1 MNKELTLKTLT
12 SLVLAI
18 VLSSAWSPLMG
29 QARFQSKASGAWSAQ
44 ATWLLVSGTSGTG
57 VPAAVDTV
65 DILAGHSVT
74 TGATTAR
81 CASLTIESNGA
92 LLINGSANVR
102 VSGTPGYVKVFGTL
116 TLSSSGTILK
126 AGAGTRSFEVGA
138 GGKLTISGTDSLTT
152 FDTYTYD
159 PASTEEFTAAGNQ
172 TILTGNSSQSIV
184 YGNLTLGGSG
194 TKTAS
199 PINVDTTFRVAGT
212 LNVASNVTF
221 DVSTNVLRIFFSGD
235 VINYGTIDASVGIT
249 VLRMTG
255 SQWLNYGT
263 YLASTTPGFG
273 YTPETIF
280 VNTSIGGSPANQ
292 TFYDLL
298 VQGTL
303 SVQNG
308 LTVTRNV
315 TIAPGGTLN
324 GGTALTH
331 TVGGNWTNNGT
342 FNCGTS
348 TVNFNGSFGRKISA
362 STFYNIVLNDSLG
375 DTLSGNVTIA
385 PGGSL
390 VVSAGNITTGANS
403 LIISATDPAAFSL
416 GPWKVTGTVVRAIA
430 PGSTGTY
437 TLFDAHSYV
446 IPGGTGNPST
456 ITATVFPNTD
466 PPGLPHA
473 GDTSVVL
480 KRYYT
485 VSGLGA
491 GTGFT
496 YTLSLSWTKPE
507 VRGNEQ
513 IYTFWGN
520 SGNGW
525 VNAGTAGL
533 PDTTGHFAAQTG
545 LTGWSTWTLG
555 TSTAPLPIQLMSFQ
569 ASALN
574 GTGGVK
580 LTWATASEIN
590 NYGFYVQRSGFP
602 ASGFTDLPGG
612 FIPGSGTS
620 TVMKQYS
627 WVDQNPLPGTN
638 YYRLK
643 QVDLDGTT
651 TVSDPLK
658 VVQGASDVDNT
669 RQPVVFALG
678 QNYPNPFNP
687 TTRITFTVE
696 NAGFTTLKV
705 YNILGDEI
713 ATLYEGMAQTGTQY
727 NVAFD
732 GTSLANGA
740 YFYRLVSGDRT
751 TLKKMVLVK

>member
-1 MNKELTLKTLT
+1 MNKEIKMKTLV
-12 SLVLAI
+12 SLVLAM
-18 VLSSAWSPLMG
+18 VLSSAWMPLAG
-29 QARFQSKASGAWSAQ
+29 QAKFQSKASGAWSAQ
-44 ATWLLVSGTSGTG
+44 GTWLLVSGTSGTG

-65 DILAGHSVT
+65 DILAGHTVT

-116 TLSSSGTILK
+116 TLSSTGTIQK
-126 AGAGTRSFEVGA
+126 TGTGTRSFEVGA
-138 GGKLTISGTDSLTT
+138 GGKLTISGSDSLAT

-159 PASTEEFTAAGNQ
+159 PASTEEFTGAGYQ

-194 TKTAS
+194 IKRAS

-235 VINYGTIDASVGIT
+235 VINYGTIDASIGIT

-280 VNTSIGGSPANQ
+280 VNTTIGGSPANQ

-298 VQGTL
+298 VQGTM

-315 TIAPGGTLN
+315 TIAPEGTLN
-324 GGTALTH
+324 GGTSLTH
-331 TVGGNWTNNGT
+331 TVGGNWTNSGT

-348 TVNFNGSFGRKISA
+348 TVNFSGSFGRRISA
-362 STFYNIVLNDSLG
+362 TTFYNVVLNDSLG
-375 DTLSGNVTIA
+375 DTLSGNVRIA
-385 PGGSL
+385 SGGSL
-390 VVSAGNITTGANS
+390 VVNAGNIVTGANS
-403 LIISATDPAAFSL
+403 LIIDANDPAAFSL

-437 TLFDAHSYV
+437 TFFDAHSYV
-446 IPGGTGNPST
+446 IPGGTGNPAT
-456 ITATVFPNTD
+456 ITATVFPNTN

-473 GDTSVVL
+473 GDTSAVV
-480 KRYYT
+480 KRYCT
-485 VSGLGA
+485 LSGSGT
-491 GTGFT
+491 GTGFN

-513 IYTFWGN
+513 AYAFWGN
-520 SGNGW
+520 SGSVW
-525 VNAGTAGL
+525 VNAGTLGL
-533 PDTTGHFAAQTG
+533 PDTTAHFAAQTG
-545 LTGWSTWTLG
+545 LTAWGTWTLG

-569 ASALN
+569 ASALA
-574 GTGGVK
+574 GTGSVK
-580 LTWATASEIN
+580 LTWATASEIK

-602 ASGFTDLPGG
+602 SSGFTDLPGG
-612 FIPGSGTS
+612 FVSGSGTS
-620 TVMKQYS
+620 TAMKLYS
-627 WVDQNPLPGTN
+627 WIDQNPLPGTN

-643 QVDLDGTT
+643 QVDLDGSSS
-651 TVSDPLK
+651 VSDPLK
-658 VVQGASDVDNT
+658 VVQGASDADNS
-669 RQPVVFALG
+669 RQPALFALG

-687 TTRITFTVE
+687 TTRITFTID
-696 NAGFTTLKV
+696 NPGYTTLKV
-705 YNILGDEI
+705 YNILGDEV
-713 ATLYEGMAQTGTQY
+713 ATLYEGMAQSGTQY

-740 YFYRLVSGDRT
+740 YFYRLVSGAQT
-751 TLKKMVLVK
+751 SLKKMVLVK